1 MSTVRHRWIASRLAE
16 AFGVD
21 VAVAQAFLDR
31 RDVAPELTSF
41 LNGSGP
47 LCLFVFYQPRDVAG
61 AVRLKSVELS
71 VRACVDCRAPG
82 LQDGTLGP
90 GRGPNELILSSGDSL
105 PLRGSAMWL
114 LRNTDSAAVDLT
126 KVRHQDFTFL
136 GVALPR
142 LWLVWGTTSFHCCM
156 FMKSVRRFRAVNR

>member
-1 MSTVRHRWIASRLAE
+1 MSTVRHRWIASRVAE

-21 VAVAQAFLDR
+21 VSTAQSFLDR
-31 RDVAPELTSF
+31 REVAPELTSF

-61 AVRLKSVELS
+61 AVSLNCIWMSVGLS
-71 VRACVDCRAPG
+71 CDGAVG
-82 LQDGTLGP
+82 GMQDGNMGP
-90 GRGPNELILSSGDSL
+90 GSGPNELILSSGDDI

-126 KVRHQDFTFL
+126 KVRTIC
-136 GVALPR
+136 
-142 LWLVWGTTSFHCCM
+142 SFSWVPPWMRPGLACN
-156 FMKSVRRFRAVNR
+156 SVHF